1 MTYDK
6 LHLWDLINDMEN
18 KNYFKLKII
27 DKDRGESMTITLD
40 YTRLTAIGIQK
51 AIPIIYPQIVTNGN
65 NKLLF
70 LGSKECKLELEPLYN
85 IAVLV
90 QSILGGNLVWDII
103 DELPKKGE
111 PQDLGGYLII
121 NEKVDR

>member
-6 LHLWDLINDMEN
+6 LHLWDLMNDMEN

-27 DKDRGESMTITLD
+27 DSDRNESMIITLD
-40 YTRLTAIGIQK
+40 YTLLTPIGIQK
-51 AIPIIYPQIVTNGN
+51 AIPICTQIVTNGN

-90 QSILGGNLVWDII
+90 QSILGGHLVWDII
-103 DELPKKGE
+103 DELPKQDE
-111 PQDLGGYLII
+111 PQDLGGYLIL
-121 NEKVDR
+121 NNPTDR

>member
-6 LHLWDLINDMEN
+6 LHLWDLMNDMEN

-27 DKDRGESMTITLD
+27 DKDRGDSIVLTLD
-40 YTRLTAIGIQK
+40 YTRLTPIGIQK
-51 AIPIIYPQIVTNGN
+51 AIPICPSIVTNGN

-70 LGSKECKLELEPLYN
+70 LENKDSKLELEPLYN
-85 IAVLV
+85 ITVLV

-103 DELPKKGE
+103 DELPKQGE

>member
-1 MTYDK
+1 MTYDR
-6 LHLWDLINDMEN
+6 LHLWDLMNDMEN

-27 DKDRGESMTITLD
+27 DKDRDESIILTLD
-40 YTRLTAIGIQK
+40 YTRLTPIGIQK
-51 AIPIIYPQIVTNGN
+51 AIPICTQIVTNGS

-70 LGSKECKLELEPLYN
+70 LGNKDSKLELEPLYN

-103 DELPKKGE
+103 NELPKEGE
-111 PQDLGGYLII
+111 PQDLGGYLIL
-121 NEKVDR
+121 NNQTDR

>member
-1 MTYDK
+1 MTYDR
-6 LHLWDLINDMEN
+6 LHLWDLMNDMEN

-27 DKDRGESMTITLD
+27 EKDRGESMIITLD
-40 YTRLTAIGIQK
+40 YTRLKAIGIQK
-51 AIPIIYPQIVTNGN
+51 AIPICPQIVTNGD

-70 LGSKECKLELEPLYN
+70 LGNKDSKLELEPLYN

-90 QSILGGNLVWDII
+90 QSLLGGNLVWDII
-103 DELPKKGE
+103 DELPKQGE

-121 NEKVDR
+121 NEKLDR

>member
-1 MTYDK
+1 MTYDR
-6 LHLWDLINDMEN
+6 LHLWDLMNDMEN

-27 DKDRGESMTITLD
+27 EKDRGESMIITLD
-40 YTRLTAIGIQK
+40 YTRLKAIGIQK
-51 AIPIIYPQIVTNGN
+51 AIPICIPIVTNGN
-65 NKLLF
+65 NRLLV

-103 DELPKKGE
+103 NELPKQGE

-121 NEKVDR
+121 NEKLGR

>member
-1 MTYDK
+1 MTYDR

-27 DKDRGESMTITLD
+27 DKDRDDSMIITLD
-40 YTRLTAIGIQK
+40 YTHLTPVGIQK
-51 AIPIIYPQIVTNGN
+51 AIPICTQIVTNGS

-70 LGSKECKLELEPLYN
+70 LGNKDSKLELEPLYN
-85 IAVLV
+85 ITMLV

-103 DELPKKGE
+103 NELPKEGE
-111 PQDLGGYLII
+111 PQDLGGYLIL
-121 NEKVDR
+121 NNQSDR

>member
-1 MTYDK
+1 MTYNR
-6 LHLWDLINDMEN
+6 LHLWDLMNDMEK

-27 DKDRGESMTITLD
+27 DKDRDESIVIALD
-40 YTRLTAIGIQK
+40 YTRLTPIGIQK
-51 AIPIIYPQIVTNGN
+51 AIPICTQIVTNGS

-70 LGSKECKLELEPLYN
+70 LGNKDSKLELEPLYN

-103 DELPKKGE
+103 DELPKEGE
-111 PQDLGGYLII
+111 PQDLDGYLIL
-121 NEKVDR
+121 NNRTDR

>member
-1 MTYDK
+1 MTYDR
-6 LHLWDLINDMEN
+6 LHLWDLMNDMEN

-27 DKDRGESMTITLD
+27 DKDRRESVIITLD
-40 YTRLTAIGIQK
+40 YTRLTPIGIQK
-51 AIPIIYPQIVTNGN
+51 AIPICPQIVTNGN

-103 DELPKKGE
+103 DELPKQGE

-121 NEKVDR
+121 NEKLGR

>member
-6 LHLWDLINDMEN
+6 LHLWDLMNDMEN

-27 DKDRGESMTITLD
+27 DKDRDESMIITLD
-40 YTRLTAIGIQK
+40 YTRLTPIRIQK
-51 AIPIIYPQIVTNGN
+51 AIPICPQIVTNGN

-90 QSILGGNLVWDII
+90 QSILGGHLIWDII
-103 DELPKKGE
+103 DELPRQGE

>member
-1 MTYDK
+1 
-6 LHLWDLINDMEN
+6 MEN

-27 DKDRGESMTITLD
+27 DKDRDESIVVTLD
-40 YTRLTAIGIQK
+40 YTRLTPIGIQK
-51 AIPIIYPQIVTNGN
+51 AIPICTQIVTNGS

-70 LGSKECKLELEPLYN
+70 LGNKDSKLELEPLYN

-103 DELPKKGE
+103 DELPKEGE
-111 PQDLGGYLII
+111 PQDLGGYLIL
-121 NEKVDR
+121 NNQTDR